1 MELLVGKS
9 YRIKKDVFA
18 LKKGEIWTL
27 TDQGYQAYYGERNFR
42 FINSDKD
49 IRFMVL
55 RDAVDTDME
64 IYKHLEKKPFGKIC
78 QGHKQNSSSINPPF
92 RF

>member
-1 MELLVGKS
+1 M
-9 YRIKKDVFA
+9 
-18 LKKGEIWTL
+18 

-55 RDAVDTDME
+55 RDAVDTDFPNPLIDFE
-64 IYKHLEKKPFGKIC
+64 LTLLY
-78 QGHKQNSSSINPPF
+78 SSRIKTAVIVTI
-92 RF
+92 

>member
-55 RDAVDTDME
+55 RDAVDTDFPNPLIDFE
-64 IYKHLEKKPFGKIC
+64 LTLLY
-78 QGHKQNSSSINPPF
+78 SSRLKTAVIVTI
-92 RF
+92 

>member
-1 MELLVGKS
+1 MGLPVGQT
-9 YRIKKDVFA
+9 YRIKKDVFS

-27 TDQGYQAYYGERNFR
+27 KDQGYQAYYGEHNFR

-55 RDAVDTDME
+55 RDAADTDME
-64 IYKHLEKKPFGKIC
+64 IYRNLELYFEEIK
-78 QGHKQNSSSINPPF
+78 
-92 RF
+92 